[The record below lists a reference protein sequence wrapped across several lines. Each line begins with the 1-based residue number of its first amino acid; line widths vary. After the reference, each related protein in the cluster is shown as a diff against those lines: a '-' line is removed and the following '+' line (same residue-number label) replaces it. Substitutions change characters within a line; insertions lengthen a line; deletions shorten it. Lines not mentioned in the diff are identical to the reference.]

1 MEALQTVSVTDA
13 LVERLREQVLDG
25 AFPAGATI
33 GEIELANQFGVSRP
47 TAKAA
52 ITTLV
57 HDGLLRRDAHRS
69 ARVPMLS
76 AGDVADVYRIRMM
89 IELEVVRELAARG
102 QVAARTEE
110 AFSEL
115 GRLADEVSTSRF
127 IEADLHAHQSLV
139 DQYGSSRTSR
149 VYGSL
154 RGEIHLCMI
163 QSRRLMG
170 RDRIAREHAAV
181 LAAIRA
187 GDAAGAVDAM
197 RTHLDGAC
205 ETLAGAVPVEA
216 AAES

>member
-1 MEALQTVSVTDA
+1 MQALQTVSVTDA

-33 GEIELANQFGVSRP
+33 GEIELANQVGVSRP

-57 HDGLLRRDAHRS
+57 HDGLLRRNAHRS

-76 AGDVADVYRIRMM
+76 AEDVADVYRVRIM
-89 IELEVVRELAARG
+89 IELEVVRELAARAH
-102 QVAARTEE
+102 VASGTEE
-110 AFSEL
+110 VFAEL
-115 GRLADEVSTSRF
+115 GRLSDDVPTSRF
-127 IEADLHAHQSLV
+127 IVADLHAHQCLV
-139 DQYGSSRTSR
+139 DQYGSPRTSR
-149 VYGSL
+149 VYTSL

-181 LAAIRA
+181 LAAIA
-187 GDAAGAVDAM
+187 VGDIAGAVDAM
-197 RTHLDGAC
+197 RTHLTGAC
-205 ETLAGAVPVEA
+205 DKLAGAVP
-216 AAES
+216 AAESARG